1 MTGRSSRSV
10 QPATVSVV
18 LQSLDFLYVPTWDV
32 DAAAQGYVEKFGA
45 TLVWKVR
52 AMGTTVACLRVSETG
67 PAVLL
72 SGHLEGEQ
80 PILIYRVADYVAAVA
95 GLRAAG
101 FDLH

>member
-1 MTGRSSRSV
+1 MTGKSSRSV

-52 AMGTTVACLRVSETG
+52 AMGTT
-67 PAVLL
+67 
-72 SGHLEGEQ
+72 
-80 PILIYRVADYVAAVA
+80 AAISDPPTPREA
-95 GLRAAG
+95 GLGWDR
-101 FDLH
+101 DD